1 MEESDN
7 IADINDEN
15 VDINHADRA
24 NDKPIAIIVI
34 DLSDSERD
42 RHLILTEV
50 LEGWKVMILVKR
62 KWTKSVE
69 TKKN

>member
-24 NDKPIAIIVI
+24 NEKPIVIIVI

-62 KWTKSVE
+62 K
-69 TKKN
+69 

>member
-24 NDKPIAIIVI
+24 NEKPIAIIVI

-42 RHLILTEV
+42 RHLILREV

-62 KWTKSVE
+62 K
-69 TKKN
+69 

>member
-24 NDKPIAIIVI
+24 NEKPIAIIVI

-62 KWTKSVE
+62 K
-69 TKKN
+69 